1 MAKGLASLLLTGL
14 LNIPIAPASAATL
27 GNLWISEV
35 MANPAALPDAQGEW
49 FELYNP
55 TGDVFNLRG
64 LSIGDDGSDRHRIDS
79 DLLILPG
86 HFLTLARS
94 PAPGFTPDYVYDG
107 FTLAN
112 TADEI
117 VLRDELTELLR
128 LDYAAGFSVAG
139 VSRELSTLPMR
150 AAAYALTPTAFA
162 YGAGDLGT
170 PGSAGSF
177 TPPVVSAVPLP
188 AAGWLFASAL
198 LALGSARVTPRWRR
212 AGQPA

>member
-14 LNIPIAPASAATL
+14 LNLLIAPAAAATFE
-27 GNLWISEV
+27 NLWISEV

-55 TGDVFNLRG
+55 TGDSFNLRG
-64 LSIGDDGSDRHRIDS
+64 LTIGDDGSDLHRIDS

-94 PAPGFTPDYVYDG
+94 SAPGFTPDYVYDS

-112 TADEI
+112 SADEI
-117 VLRDELTELLR
+117 VLRNELTELLR

-139 VSRELSTLPMR
+139 VSRELLTLPMR
-150 AAAYALTPTAFA
+150 ASAYALTPAAFA

-170 PGSAGSF
+170 PGSAGSLI
-177 TPPVVSAVPLP
+177 PPVVSAVPLP
-188 AAGWLFASAL
+188 AAAWLFASAL
-198 LALGSARVTPRWRR
+198 FALGSARIMPRWRR
-212 AGQPA
+212 GGQPA